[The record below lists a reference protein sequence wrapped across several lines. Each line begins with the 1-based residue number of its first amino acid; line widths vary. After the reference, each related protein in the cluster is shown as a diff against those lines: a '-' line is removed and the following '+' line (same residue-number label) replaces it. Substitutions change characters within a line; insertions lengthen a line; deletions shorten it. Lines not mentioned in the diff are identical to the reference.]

1 MNHDFSQVVGN
12 TPQKSQFKRPYTFK
26 GPIDFGKIYP
36 FYADEVLPGDV
47 FNVSGSAVARLSTP
61 IFPIQDGMYLD
72 FHFFFVPNRL
82 VWTNWTKFQGERDDP
97 ADSIDFTVP
106 RVLAGASG
114 FGEESLFDYLGLP
127 NDVASLPVNALIPRC
142 YQLIWNEYY
151 RAQNVVDSLVVSK
164 GDGPDTVTDYELLYR
179 TKRADYFTRMNP
191 APQKGDAIS
200 VALGTTAPVI
210 GDGNAVNFVKD
221 TNNYNYGLHFNAGGN
236 LDVGHDFTGEAL
248 PSNLASGGAVPTG
261 GDALGLSQ
269 QSAYSGM
276 IADLTDASAI
286 TVDALR
292 EAVMLQQILEL
303 DMRAGSRYP
312 EIIQAH
318 WGIDVGDATMQRP
331 ELIGIATTAINVKPI
346 PQTSETGTSAQGNLA
361 AIGYAEAANVGYTYG
376 FKEHGHVLGLVS
388 ARCDLTYQQGKR
400 RMWDRQTRFDFYEPM
415 TAHLGEQTVLSKELY
430 CDGTSNDDDVLGY
443 VPIWEDYRYI
453 PSMVVGKYR
462 SNSATSL
469 DSLHLAQDFATRP
482 TLNAAFLQEN
492 PPIDRVVAVPSEP
505 DLKLDVFLNIMASRP
520 MPVFGTPGFTAHL

>member
-1 MNHDFSQVVGN
+1 MLEYAATARQLAVF
-12 TPQKSQFKRPYTFK
+12 TF
-26 GPIDFGKIYP
+26 
-36 FYADEVLPGDV
+36 
-47 FNVSGSAVARLSTP
+47 
-61 IFPIQDGMYLD
+61 
-72 FHFFFVPNRL
+72 
-82 VWTNWTKFQGERDDP
+82 
-97 ADSIDFTVP
+97 
-106 RVLAGASG
+106 
-114 FGEESLFDYLGLP
+114 LGL
-127 NDVASLPVNALIPRC
+127 VEFL
-142 YQLIWNEYY
+142 
-151 RAQNVVDSLVVSK
+151 
-164 GDGPDTVTDYELLYR
+164 
-179 TKRADYFTRMNP
+179 
-191 APQKGDAIS
+191 